1 MKIINFFGGPGTGKS
16 TTSSG
21 LFYQMKKNNLN
32 CEYVTE
38 YAKELVW
45 EERFNII
52 NNDQLYILAQQHRYI
67 DRLRD
72 KVDYVVTDSPLL
84 LSAIYAGHN
93 KDQNNLLKDDEGL
106 LLFQSLVLRLFNKYD
121 NYNFFLLTTEFQYW
135 MTGRIQEKTES
146 TVLDEKIFDFLVEN
160 KISFRCIEGN
170 DESVLERVLQ
180 EVT

>member
-52 NNDQLYILAQQHRYI
+52 NNDQLYILARQHRYI

-84 LSAIYAGHN
+84 LSAIYADHN
-93 KDQNNLLKDDEGL
+93 KGQNNLLKDDEGL

-160 KISFRCIEGN
+160 KIRFRCIEGN
-170 DESVLERVLQ
+170 DEDVLERVLRA
-180 EVT
+180 VA